1 MSSMLEQAIIDA
13 EALRE
18 SAVKNAEQA
27 IIDKY
32 SEQIKEAVETLLEQ
46 EDDASELDLINLEDD
61 QDRIDLEVKTPAP
74 REEPEALEESKDLDL
89 DELENYVR
97 LLEGQE
103 PIEEEVV
110 EEEVVEEEMT
120 DDETLQILD
129 DLEDEM
135 EDLSEDNLE
144 EDIYESILE
153 ELVFDEKVS
162 GHGHLGAP
170 TEREMEEANDV
181 YEIQAMLDEKEEEN
195 KKLKEQISKQEE
207 IISVLNEKTNKFKNI
222 SVKLKEHL
230 TAVNVSNAKLLYTNK
245 VLSSTSLNER
255 QKVKIVEAISKTET
269 VNEAKVIY
277 ETLQSSVGSS
287 EKKKPESL
295 NEAVSRRPSLF
306 LSRRQ
311 EREKPQDPTS
321 DRWKKLAGLN

>member
-74 REEPEALEESKDLDL
+74 REEPEPLEESKDLDL

-135 EDLSEDNLE
+135 EDLSEDSLE

-207 IISVLNEKTNKFKNI
+207 IISVLNEKSDKFKNI
-222 SVKLKEHL
+222 SIKL
-230 TAVNVSNAKLLYTNK
+230 NVLLI
-245 VLSSTSLNER
+245 L
-255 QKVKIVEAISKTET
+255 
-269 VNEAKVIY
+269 
-277 ETLQSSVGSS
+277 
-287 EKKKPESL
+287 
-295 NEAVSRRPSLF
+295 
-306 LSRRQ
+306 
-311 EREKPQDPTS
+311 
-321 DRWKKLAGLN
+321 